1 MIVMKLYEITE
12 LQKELELEE
21 DDELKQDLQELIAI
35 ELEKKSNN
43 IVYVIKNLEG
53 NNAAIDAEIERL
65 QALKKRNSSNIEKVK
80 SNILFFMQQ
89 NKLDKI
95 KTDLATFSLRKSES
109 TDIEN
114 IEQIPQEFITVK
126 QTFVPDKTAIKKA
139 IKEGVEVLG
148 AKVIT
153 NYNLQIK

>member
-1 MIVMKLYEITE
+1 MKLYEITE
-12 LQKELELEE
+12 LQNELEKEE
-21 DDELKQDLQELIAI
+21 DEEIKKDLQELIAV
-35 ELEKKSNN
+35 ELKNKSNN

-65 QALKKRNSSNIEKVK
+65 QALKKRNSSNIEKIK
-80 SNILFFMQQ
+80 SNVLWFMQQ
-89 NKLDKI
+89 NKIDKI

-139 IKEGVEVLG
+139 IKEGREVAG

-153 NYNLQIK
+153 NYSLQIK

>member
-1 MIVMKLYEITE
+1 MIDMKLYEITE
-12 LQKELELEE
+12 LQKELEMEE
-21 DDELKQDLQELIAI
+21 DAEVKQDLQELIAL
-35 ELEKKSNN
+35 ELKNKSNN

-65 QALKKRNSSNIEKVK
+65 QALKKRNSSNIEKIK
-80 SNILFFMQQ
+80 SNILWFMQQ
-89 NKLDKI
+89 NNVDTI
-95 KTDLATFSLRKSES
+95 KSDLATFSLRKSES

-126 QTFVPDKTAIKKA
+126 QTFVPDKTVIKKA
-139 IKEGVEVLG
+139 IKEGIEVPG
-148 AKVIT
+148 AKVVV

>member
-1 MIVMKLYEITE
+1 MKLYEITE
-12 LQKELELEE
+12 LQNELELEE

-80 SNILFFMQQ
+80 SNVLWFMQQ
-89 NKLDKI
+89 NNIDSI
-95 KTDLATFSLRKSES
+95 KTELATFSKRKSES

-114 IEQIPQEFITVK
+114 IEQIPQEFITIK
-126 QTFVPDKTAIKKA
+126 QTFTPDKAAIKKA
-139 IKEGVEVLG
+139 IKEGVEVPG
-148 AKVIT
+148 AKVII
-153 NYNLQIK
+153 NYSLQVK

>member
-1 MIVMKLYEITE
+1 MKLYEITE
-12 LQKELELEE
+12 LQKELEKEE
-21 DDELKQDLQELIAI
+21 DAEVKQDLQELIAT
-35 ELEKKSNN
+35 ELKNKSNN

-65 QALKKRNSSNIEKVK
+65 QQLKKRNSSNIEKIK
-80 SNILFFMQQ
+80 SNILWFMQQ
-89 NKLDKI
+89 NNVDTI
-95 KTDLATFSLRKSES
+95 KSDLATFSKRKSES

-139 IKEGVEVLG
+139 IKEGREVPG
-148 AKVIT
+148 AKVII

>member
-1 MIVMKLYEITE
+1 MKLYEITE
-12 LQKELELEE
+12 LQNELELEE

-80 SNILFFMQQ
+80 SNVLWFMQQ

-114 IEQIPQEFITVK
+114 IEQIPQEFITIK
-126 QTFVPDKTAIKKA
+126 QTFTPDKTAIKKA
-139 IKEGVEVLG
+139 IKEGVEVPG
-148 AKVIT
+148 AKVII
-153 NYNLQIK
+153 NYSLQVK

>member
-1 MIVMKLYEITE
+1 MKLYEITE
-12 LQKELELEE
+12 LQNELELEE

-43 IVYVIKNLEG
+43 ILYVIKNLEG

-65 QALKKRNSSNIEKVK
+65 QALKKRNSSNIDKIKLNV
-80 SNILFFMQQ
+80 LWFMQQ
-89 NKLDKI
+89 NNIDSI
-95 KTDLATFSLRKSES
+95 KTELATFSKRKSES

-114 IEQIPQEFITVK
+114 IEHIPQEFITVK

-139 IKEGVEVLG
+139 IKEGREVSG
-148 AKVIT
+148 AKVII
-153 NYNLQIK
+153 NYSLQIK

>member
-1 MIVMKLYEITE
+1 MKLYEITE
-12 LQKELELEE
+12 LQNELELEE

-35 ELEKKSNN
+35 ELKNKSNN

-65 QALKKRNSSNIEKVK
+65 QALKKKNSSNIEKVK
-80 SNILFFMQQ
+80 SNILWFMQQ
-89 NKLDKI
+89 NNIDSI
-95 KTDLATFSLRKSES
+95 KTELATFSKRKSES

-114 IEQIPQEFITVK
+114 IEQIPQEFITIK

-139 IKEGVEVLG
+139 IKEGAEVPG
-148 AKVIT
+148 AKVII
-153 NYNLQIK
+153 NYSLQVK

>member
-1 MIVMKLYEITE
+1 MKMYEITE
-12 LQKELELEE
+12 LQKELEREE
-21 DDELKQDLQELIAI
+21 DAEIKQDLQELIAV
-35 ELEKKSNN
+35 ELKNKSNN

-65 QALKKRNSSNIEKVK
+65 QALKKRNSSNIEKIK
-80 SNILFFMQQ
+80 SNVLFFMQE
-89 NKLDKI
+89 NNIDTI
-95 KTDLATFSLRKSES
+95 KSDLATFSKRKSES

-126 QTFVPDKTAIKKA
+126 QTFVPDKAAIKKA
-139 IKEGVEVLG
+139 IKEGKEVAG

>member
-1 MIVMKLYEITE
+1 MNLYEITE
-12 LQKELELEE
+12 LQKELEKEE
-21 DDELKQDLQELIAI
+21 DAEVKQDLQELIAI
-35 ELEKKSNN
+35 ELKNKSNN

-53 NNAAIDAEIERL
+53 NNVAIDAEIERL
-65 QALKKRNSSNIEKVK
+65 QALKKRNSSNIEKIK
-80 SNILFFMQQ
+80 SNVLFFMQE
-89 NKLDKI
+89 NNVDTI
-95 KTDLATFSLRKSES
+95 KSDLATFSKRKSES

-114 IEQIPQEFITVK
+114 IEQIPQEFITIK

-139 IKEGVEVLG
+139 IKEGKEVPG

>member
-12 LQKELELEE
+12 IQKELEKEE
-21 DDELKQDLQELIAI
+21 DAEIKQDLQELIAV
-35 ELEKKSNN
+35 ELKNKSNN

-53 NNAAIDAEIERL
+53 NNTAIDAEIERL
-65 QALKKRNSSNIEKVK
+65 QALKKRNSSNIDKIK
-80 SNILFFMQQ
+80 SNILWFMQQ
-89 NKLDKI
+89 NSIDSI

-139 IKEGVEVLG
+139 IEDAGT
-148 AKVIT
+148 KVIT
-153 NYNLQIK
+153 NNSLQIK

>member
-12 LQKELELEE
+12 LQKELEKEE
-21 DDELKQDLQELIAI
+21 DEEVKRDLQELIAI

-65 QALKKRNSSNIEKVK
+65 QVLKKRNSSNIDKIK
-80 SNILFFMQQ
+80 SNILWFMQQ
-89 NKLDKI
+89 NNIDSI

-114 IEQIPQEFITVK
+114 IELLPAKFVTVK
-126 QTFVPDKTAIKKA
+126 QTFTPDKMAIKKE
-139 IKEGVEVLG
+139 IKEGIEVPG
-148 AKVIT
+148 AKIVE
-153 NYNLQIK
+153 NYSLSIK

>member
-1 MIVMKLYEITE
+1 MNLYEITE
-12 LQKELELEE
+12 LQKELEKEE
-21 DDELKQDLQELIAI
+21 DAEIKKDLQELIAV
-35 ELEKKSNN
+35 ELKNKSNN

-65 QALKKRNSSNIEKVK
+65 QALKKRNSSNVDKIK
-80 SNILFFMQQ
+80 SNILWFMQQ
-89 NKLDKI
+89 NNVDTI
-95 KTDLATFSLRKSES
+95 KSDLATFSKRKSES

-126 QTFVPDKTAIKKA
+126 QPFVPDKTAIKKA
-139 IKEGVEVLG
+139 IKEGIEVPG
-148 AKVIT
+148 AKVVV

>member
-12 LQKELELEE
+12 LQNELEKE
-21 DDELKQDLQELIAI
+21 DDAEIKQDLQELIAI

-43 IVYVIKNLEG
+43 IVYALKNIES
-53 NNAAIDAEIERL
+53 NNLAIDAEIERL
-65 QALKKRNSSNIEKVK
+65 QSLKKRNSKNIESIKANV
-80 SNILFFMQQ
+80 LFFMQQ

-114 IEQIPQEFITVK
+114 IELLPAKFVTVK
-126 QTFVPDKTAIKKA
+126 QTITPDKVAIKKE
-139 IKEGVEVLG
+139 IKEGKEVPG
-148 AKVIT
+148 AKIVENFSIS
-153 NYNLQIK
+153 IK